1 MFFARL
7 VTIYGRSKTKTI
19 WGSSED
25 QLRVTRREWAKTI
38 GEFSVEQLE
47 SMLDKLKQ
55 RLSRNDE
62 RYEWPD
68 IPKILGLV
76 NESDTK
82 AAHKV
87 LPRGLPEPEWRKE
100 QRRTVGKI
108 ASQTA
113 LAVVA
118 GTACFIEDRPGGES

>member
-19 WGSSED
+19 WGDSEQ

-38 GEFSVEQLE
+38 GQFSVDQLE
-47 SMLDKLKQ
+47 TMLDKLKQ
-55 RLSRNDE
+55 RLSQNDE
-62 RYEWPD
+62 RYAWPD
-68 IPKILGLV
+68 IPKVLGLV
-76 NESDTK
+76 NESEVK

-100 QRRTVGKI
+100 QRQAIGKI

-118 GTACFIEDRPGGES
+118 GKACFIEDRPGDES